1 AMLILTCP
9 GHLRR
14 LEEALRRS
22 LPATLPVLGTVMTVA
37 RGNPASHEVLVD
49 SWPHFSVVLTRL
61 RPEVLR
67 RDPGDFY
74 TNQLTAYYRDEGAWR
89 ALLGG
94 TEAVGWTRAFQIH
107 GMSSST
113 SLGDTAGPQSPPWV
127 QQLPSAIPVGC
138 VWGGGAHAGP
148 PHPNLSSLPRS
159 RVPPGLRLAPV
170 SPSHIPLLNAT
181 WAFGGNTRSRRF
193 LLGVVQAL
201 PSACL
206 LAPHGRPVSWSLL
219 DPLGTLSHG
228 YTLPAWRG
236 RGLSGVT
243 LGALGRVLHARGF
256 PIYCGVLP
264 HNTPSQRAVR
274 WLWWHLWVRSP
285 IP

>member
-1 AMLILTCP
+1 MLILTCP

-67 RDPGDFY
+67 RVSAPHPGSTPHAMGLGEEGGARLNLSWMQEGLYQAVREAADAKGLRVE
-74 TNQLTAYYRDEGAWR
+74 TYRYQ
-89 ALLGG
+89 ALL
-94 TEAVGWTRAFQIH
+94 
-107 GMSSST
+107 S
-113 SLGDTAGPQSPPWV
+113 
-127 QQLPSAIPVGC
+127 
-138 VWGGGAHAGP
+138 P

-274 WLWWHLWVRSP
+274 AVGFLPQPGTFYTLVVTP
-285 IP
+285 PTQ